1 MNIISNIVRFIYKI
15 RFWIVIVPL
24 FIGIIAIF
32 LTKDMPKTYTVRAKI
47 YTSVVSGINLTSD
60 GPPSSNWNV
69 LVNAQENLENIML
82 SQNVLRRVSLRL
94 LAQHLVYGEK
104 QHNEYISREHYQ
116 KLLEQL
122 PETVLK
128 LVDKSSEENTF
139 YALLAYYD
147 ASNSNDLRSLFNSGL
162 PHYSVRSLSRV
173 SVNRDGMSDMINLK
187 YENDDPGITFYT
199 MSFLYEEFLREYD
212 ELRFGQANELI
223 SILEKELKEQGQKL
237 GSSEKDLENYY
248 NYNKL
253 LDYDLQKQSAISQNE
268 TLEKKRQELLAQYN
282 ASIAAAKKLSDQISK
297 QTDNLKNSQDFLRKL
312 ELINKITHEVAELQ
326 NSLSIDRTNVVKLNQ
341 KKQELAKEE
350 QELKLLSN
358 IINENKSTEA
368 GIESSLILEQWMEET
383 IKGEKAKAEL
393 SIINQQKSRLA
404 NQSADLGPIGIDL
417 KQKNRSVTAE
427 EANYLLL
434 LDNLNKAKLRVKN
447 MQLTSS
453 NLKLV
458 SAPIYPH
465 EPSAS
470 KRKMT
475 ILFTVVLSLVL
486 VIGYFFALELFSR
499 KLEYPGKTENLLSQ
513 KVISVYPQ
521 YVNSEKGSFFEEKAD
536 EYLCNAL
543 MTYFKPGKRNVINL
557 FTVDDYESV
566 SVLGEKIQ
574 NGLSLY
580 DFSVKILEP
589 QKNYNEKSKDFVLV
603 NDIFDLY
610 EGYEDVLIVD
620 FQNLKDA
627 MAPENMIKNASIN
640 LLVVS
645 ANKKWSPSDQMYME
659 NVTSRLDG
667 APFYIILYDVTRA
680 VFKEFTGRI

>member
-1 MNIISNIVRFIYKI
+1 
-15 RFWIVIVPL
+15 
-24 FIGIIAIF
+24 
-32 LTKDMPKTYTVRAKI
+32 MPKTYTVRAKI